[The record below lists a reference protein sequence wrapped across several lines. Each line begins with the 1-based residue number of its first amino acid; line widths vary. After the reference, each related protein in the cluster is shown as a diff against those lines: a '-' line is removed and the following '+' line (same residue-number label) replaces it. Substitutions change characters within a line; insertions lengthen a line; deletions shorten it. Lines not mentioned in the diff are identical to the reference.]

1 MATEG
6 RRPAASRRAAIYAR
20 FSTELQRDQSI
31 EDQIALCRAAA
42 HRDGF
47 SVIATYED
55 RARSGA
61 SMFGR
66 PGLEQLLRAAEG
78 REFDVLFVEALDRLS
93 RDMADLAG
101 IHRQLTF
108 LSIEIRAVHDGVA
121 DTVTVG
127 LRGLVGQLFR
137 EDGVKKI
144 RRGMAGVIREGRYA
158 GGRSY
163 GYRPT
168 PGEPGRP
175 QIVAE
180 EAAIVRRIFLE
191 YADGRSPRDIAHDLN
206 REGVPPPRG
215 AAWNASTIN
224 GNGERG
230 NGVLQNPLYVGELV
244 WNRVQM
250 VKDPSTG
257 RRISRPNPPAEWQR
271 ADAPQL
277 AIVDRETW
285 ERAAERKRASLARG
299 ARAARA
305 AAIPALASVGPT
317 TLRRLRVRHGEA
329 RQRQRPPAH
338 PLQSGDRE
346 RQLREPSI
354 LLSRPDR
361 GRRRRIPASG
371 DRPARADRR
380 IRASLP

>member
-1 MATEG
+1 MTEG

-31 EDQIALCRAAA
+31 EDQVALCRAAA

-47 SVIATYED
+47 SVVGTYED

-66 PGLEQLLRAAEG
+66 PGLEQLLRAAER

-144 RRGMAGVIREGRYA
+144 RCGMAGVIREGRYA

-168 PGEPGRP
+168 PGEPGKP

-191 YADGRSPRDIAHDLN
+191 YSDGRSPRDIAHDLN

-224 GNGERG
+224 GNGE
-230 NGVLQNPLYVGELV
+230 QNPLYVGELV
-244 WNRVQM
+244 CNRVRM

-271 ADAPQL
+271 AEAPQL

-299 ARAARA
+299 PEPRGPRRYQRSLLSGLLRCGACGSRRITDRAPGVPSARRAR
-305 AAIPALASVGPT
+305 
-317 TLRRLRVRHGEA
+317 H
-329 RQRQRPPAH
+329 RPPG
-338 PLQSGDRE
+338 PE
-346 RQLREPSI
+346 RRGFA
-354 LLSRPDR
+354 RRDR
-361 GRRRRIPASG
+361 GQARRNPRSFRPRRAGGP
-371 DRPARADRR
+371 
-380 IRASLP
+380 